1 MSKHGAWSV
10 IFEDKKICKMSGE
23 FGIKDGMNYEFEE
36 AEHDAFWNQAKFS
49 NLHAIQYTND
59 NTDNDQVEYNDG
71 SQNGIYDES
80 VLGSFNQFID
90 MFDARHLLGLQG
102 DWDNNNLYDDDGNII
117 AETTEQKVARLGP
130 RPTSYSSY

>member
-10 IFEDKKICKMSGE
+10 IFEDKEICKMSGE

-36 AEHDAFWNQAKFS
+36 QEHDDFWNQ
-49 NLHAIQYTND
+49 
-59 NTDNDQVEYNDG
+59 
-71 SQNGIYDES
+71 
-80 VLGSFNQFID
+80 D

-102 DWDNNNLYDDDGNII
+102 EWDNNNLYDDDGNVI
-117 AETTEQKVARLGP
+117 AETTEQKVARIGP